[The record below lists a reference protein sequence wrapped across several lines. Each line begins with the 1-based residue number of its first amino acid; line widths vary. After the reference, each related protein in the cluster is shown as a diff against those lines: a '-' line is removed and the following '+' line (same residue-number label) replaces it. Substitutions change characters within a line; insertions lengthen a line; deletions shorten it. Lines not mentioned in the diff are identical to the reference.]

1 MKYDKQQISRTG
13 FAIAAGIILLWVAN
27 LLFWISRDLS
37 ALPLALVPLGIV
49 LQIFLYTGLFIT
61 AHDAMHGC
69 VTPANHGLNNA
80 IGTLCVALY
89 ALFSFNKLH
98 EKHWEHHRHPA
109 SGDDPDFHDGEHPQF
124 LRWYGHFLWSYISWW
139 QVAGMALIFNVLEH
153 VAGVPALNLV
163 LFWVIPSLLSTFQL
177 FYFGTFLPH
186 REEEAGFSDEHRAR
200 SNSFSPLLSLLT
212 CYHFG
217 GYHWEHHAYPHVPWW
232 KLPAT
237 RKNAVTT
244 HRVTE

>member
-124 LRWYGHFLWSYISWW
+124 LRWVRAIFCGVTL
-139 QVAGMALIFNVLEH
+139 AG
-153 VAGVPALNLV
+153 GR
-163 LFWVIPSLLSTFQL
+163 
-177 FYFGTFLPH
+177 LPEW
-186 REEEAGFSDEHRAR
+186 R
-200 SNSFSPLLSLLT
+200 
-212 CYHFG
+212 
-217 GYHWEHHAYPHVPWW
+217 
-232 KLPAT
+232 
-237 RKNAVTT
+237 
-244 HRVTE
+244 